1 MVFNILLFPDF
12 ETLDVFGPVEI
23 FGKLEN
29 TTIRYFSEKGGSISN
44 LDGVRIETQP
54 VSKITDLDVLFIPG
68 GMGARTEVNNTEL
81 LKQIKSI
88 SEQSLFVL
96 TVCTGSAILAKTG
109 LLDHKKAT
117 SNKRSFEWVKS
128 CSDKVLW
135 VNEARWVVDSN
146 YYTSSGV
153 SAGIDMALG
162 FVADQFGVEEARKIA
177 FRIEYRW
184 LEDKDADEFCNQQQ

>member
-1 MVFNILLFPDF
+1 
-12 ETLDVFGPVEI
+12 
-23 FGKLEN
+23 
-29 TTIRYFSEKGGSISN
+29 
-44 LDGVRIETQP
+44 
-54 VSKITDLDVLFIPG
+54 
-68 GMGARTEVNNTEL
+68 MGARTEVNNTEL

-109 LLDHKKAT
+109 LLNHKKAT

-135 VNEARWVVDSN
+135 VSEARWVVDSN

-184 LEDKDADEFCNQQQ
+184 QEDKDADEFCNQQQ

>member
-1 MVFNILLFPDF
+1 M
-12 ETLDVFGPVEI
+12 
-23 FGKLEN
+23 
-29 TTIRYFSEKGGSISN
+29 
-44 LDGVRIETQP
+44 
-54 VSKITDLDVLFIPG
+54 
-68 GMGARTEVNNTEL
+68 
-81 LKQIKSI
+81 
-88 SEQSLFVL
+88 
-96 TVCTGSAILAKTG
+96 
-109 LLDHKKAT
+109 
-117 SNKRSFEWVKS
+117 KS

-184 LEDKDADEFCNQQQ
+184 QEDKDADEFCNQQQ